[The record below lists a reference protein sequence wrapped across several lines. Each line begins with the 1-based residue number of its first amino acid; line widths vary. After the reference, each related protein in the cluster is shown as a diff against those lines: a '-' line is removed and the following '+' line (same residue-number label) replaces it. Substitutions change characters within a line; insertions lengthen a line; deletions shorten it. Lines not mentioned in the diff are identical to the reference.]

1 MCRSYQESLLFGHGL
16 WYTGSILALSHIR
29 SADLAPFSLHLQP
42 LAKFVYGIEMWF
54 LLQHCPLLVY
64 ITEMKNVCGGRMHS
78 RRERIFQ
85 SMAAQWIL
93 RVPPAVTIN
102 TMFVIKLSGKA

>member
-1 MCRSYQESLLFGHGL
+1 MQELPRKPSFQS
-16 WYTGSILALSHIR
+16 WIMVYGSILALSHIR
-29 SADLAPFSLHLQP
+29 SAELAPFSLHLQ
-42 LAKFVYGIEMWF
+42 LLTKFVYGIEIWF

-64 ITEMKNVCGGRMHS
+64 ITEMKNGGRMHS